1 MYLMPGLF
9 CDITI
14 PRFFVS
20 RPFSPSMYFFGR
32 TDVLI
37 FHKFSMLVTFEN
49 ANLKKGVDS
58 KEFPVKIN
66 DADNRNDN

>member
-1 MYLMPGLF
+1 MMSYMYLIPGLF

-32 TDVLI
+32 THALI
-37 FHKFSMLVTFEN
+37 FRKFSMLVTLVN
-49 ANLKKGVDS
+49 KKS
-58 KEFPVKIN
+58 L
-66 DADNRNDN
+66 